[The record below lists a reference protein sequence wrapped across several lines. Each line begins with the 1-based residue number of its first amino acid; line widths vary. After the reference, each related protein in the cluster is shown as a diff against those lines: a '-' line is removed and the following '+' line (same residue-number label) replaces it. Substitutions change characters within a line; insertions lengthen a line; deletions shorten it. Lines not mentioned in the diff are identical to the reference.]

1 MPKVDSSGKQSKGSG
16 RRKAPVIELQPDEEV
31 RVSSILF
38 GLAILTALIVAAAA
52 WMGGSLSQAERRVGN
67 FMDTSARS
75 LGLAVQ
81 YVSVEGVP
89 EDLAEQ
95 VRFAALVEPGEN
107 MFRADPY
114 KIRERVED
122 TRLVVNVQVHRFWPD
137 HILILADAVQ
147 PVALWK
153 SGESWEVVD
162 ALGRIMPDTDAQL
175 KTTSLLRITGT
186 GGDAAAPEL
195 VSAFSEFPKLA
206 ERVVLARRMT
216 GERWDVQFDTGII
229 VRLPRD
235 AAMPPA
241 VRRLA
246 FMERDNN
253 ILARPLEAIDLRHAE
268 QIFLTPET
276 VETAAVAVEAER

>member
-1 MPKVDSSGKQSKGSG
+1 MSKVDRSGKSSKASG
-16 RRKAPVIELQPDEEV
+16 RRKAQVIELQPDENV

-52 WMGGSLSQAERRVGN
+52 WMGGSLSQVERRVGN
-67 FMDTSARS
+67 FMDSSARS
-75 LGLAVQ
+75 LGLAVE

-137 HILILADAVQ
+137 HILILADAVK

-153 SGESWEVVD
+153 SGESWKVVD
-162 ALGRIMPDTDAQL
+162 ALGRVMPEKDNQL
-175 KTTSLLRITGT
+175 KTGSLLRIAGA
-186 GGDAAAPEL
+186 GGDEAAPDL
-195 VSAFSEFPKLA
+195 VAAFAEFPKLA

-235 AAMPPA
+235 ASMPPA

-246 FMERDNN
+246 FMERDND

-268 QIFLTPET
+268 QIFLTPERVT
-276 VETAAVAVEAER
+276 TAAVAEAER

>member
-1 MPKVDSSGKQSKGSG
+1 MPKIDKSGTSSKGSG
-16 RRKAPVIELQPDEEV
+16 RRKAAVIELQPDEEV
-31 RVSSILF
+31 SVSSILF

-52 WMGGSLSQAERRVGN
+52 WMGGSLSQVERRVGN
-67 FMDTSARS
+67 FMDSSARS
-75 LGLAVQ
+75 LGLAVE

-89 EDLAEQ
+89 DELAEQ

-114 KIRERVED
+114 KIRDRVEE

-153 SGESWEVVD
+153 SGDSWEVVD
-162 ALGRIMPDTDAQL
+162 ALGRIIPDTDKQVDTA
-175 KTTSLLRITGT
+175 SLLRIAGA
-186 GGDAAAPEL
+186 GGDSAAPDL
-195 VSAFSEFPKLA
+195 VAAFSEFPKLA
-206 ERVVLARRMT
+206 DRVVLARRMT
-216 GERWDVQFDTGII
+216 DERWDVQFDTGII

-268 QIFLTPET
+268 QIFLTPES
-276 VETAAVAVEAER
+276 VKTAAVAEADR